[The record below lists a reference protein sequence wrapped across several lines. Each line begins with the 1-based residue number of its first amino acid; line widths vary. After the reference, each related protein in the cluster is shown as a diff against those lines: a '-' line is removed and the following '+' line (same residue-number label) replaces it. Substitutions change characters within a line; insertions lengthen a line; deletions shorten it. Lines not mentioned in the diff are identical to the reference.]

1 MMFFR
6 SFSKQ
11 ENVTLSALSAVIS
24 CECHP
29 VSYCVDTHPYG
40 LDCVVKV
47 FIFNNLSMICIDLL
61 SQELRPDFF
70 TEVWGT
76 SIDFLAPPSAAFL
89 LLKL

>member
-29 VSYCVDTHPYG
+29 VSYCVDTYPYG

-47 FIFNNLSMICIDLL
+47 FIFNNLSMML